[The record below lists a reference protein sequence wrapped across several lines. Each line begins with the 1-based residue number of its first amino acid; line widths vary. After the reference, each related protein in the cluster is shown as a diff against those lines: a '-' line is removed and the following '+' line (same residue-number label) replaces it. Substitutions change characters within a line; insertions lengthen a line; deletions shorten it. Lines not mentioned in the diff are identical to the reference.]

1 MKTDKKIET
10 EVLNIIKKISK
21 NRKVNSNSKLIG
33 SSSFIDS
40 MTLVQLCISLE
51 DHSNKLNFN
60 FDWTS
65 EKALSKSQ
73 SIFKSVKTLTKEFLN
88 QKNKSI

>member
-21 NRKVNSNSKLIG
+21 NRKVNLNSKLIG

-51 DHSNKLNFN
+51 DYSNKLNFN

>member
-1 MKTDKKIET
+1 MKTDKSIEKEIFKI
-10 EVLNIIKKISK
+10 IRKISK
-21 NRKVNSNSKLIG
+21 NKKINNNSKLIG

-51 DHSNKLNFN
+51 EYSNKLSFE

-73 SIFKSVKTLTKEFLN
+73 SIFRNVNSLIKEFIN
-88 QKNKSI
+88 QKNKTK